1 MTVSLEASI
10 IIPWKRKV
18 QRTLM
23 SKSTRLLRSTRV
35 LMIAGILT
43 LLTVGALA
51 CEMTFVLTDSSANSR
66 TVIPGK
72 KIVLKLGE
80 TYSLVVRFKED
91 HNNCNVAPEVTLFLL
106 DEEKWKSSKD
116 YLPLQLAGSVNW
128 SDINSRTHE
137 TELTFKAVK
146 TGDWELEVIRECSKK
161 EGYDE
166 YLLFWVN

>member
-1 MTVSLEASI
+1 MEIFRLTRINSLKSLSFLDSI
-10 IIPWKRKV
+10 CI
-18 QRTLM
+18 
-23 SKSTRLLRSTRV
+23 
-35 LMIAGILT
+35 
-43 LLTVGALA
+43 
-51 CEMTFVLTDSSANSR
+51 FSR
-66 TVIPGK
+66 QYPQYRA
-72 KIVLKLGE
+72 IVLSDVIFHPHA
-80 TYSLVVRFKED
+80 YSLVVRFKED
-91 HNNCNVAPEVTLFLL
+91 HNNCKVAPEVTLFLL

-166 YLLFWVN
+166 YLLFCVN